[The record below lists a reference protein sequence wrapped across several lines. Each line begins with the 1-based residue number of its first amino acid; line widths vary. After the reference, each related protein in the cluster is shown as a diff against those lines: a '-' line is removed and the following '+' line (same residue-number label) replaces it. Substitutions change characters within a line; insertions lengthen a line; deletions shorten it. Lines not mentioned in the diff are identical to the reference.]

1 MIPYS
6 REQLCQAASF
16 VLTALVLIIVLDRHL
31 LVPLLAGLLVHE
43 LVLSVTPFVERR
55 ISTRPAKL
63 LTVILFS
70 GLVIALIVGGAV
82 ALVEFFR
89 SDTGDVG
96 HLLHKVS
103 GILDRVR
110 GEIPPALAG
119 YLPID
124 PDDLRERILEWLR
137 GHIADLQTMGTHT
150 LVIFAET
157 LIALVIGAVLVLRE
171 VTPGRRAGPLA
182 RALTERSRRF
192 AAAFRQVA
200 LSQMSISLLNTTFTA
215 LYLLVLLPLA
225 GIHLPLVKTLIAVTF
240 IAGLLPVVGNLISN
254 SIVVLV
260 SLGYSI
266 FAATASLA
274 FLVLIHKLEYFL
286 NARIVGT
293 RIHAAIWE
301 LLIAMMVL
309 EALFGV
315 HGLVAAPIYY
325 AYAKSELAE
334 AGLI

>member
-6 REQLCQAASF
+6 REQLSRAASF
-16 VLTALVLIIVLDRHL
+16 VLATLVLFIVLDRHL

-43 LVLSVTPFVERR
+43 LVLSVTPLVERR
-55 ISTRPAKL
+55 FSTRLAKVI
-63 LTVILFS
+63 TVILFS
-70 GLVIALIVGGAV
+70 GLVIAGIVGGVV

-89 SDTGDVG
+89 SDTGDIG

-103 GILDRVR
+103 TILDRVR
-110 GEIPPALAG
+110 GEIPPSLAG

-124 PDDLRERILEWLR
+124 PDDLRERVLEWLR
-137 GHIADLQTMGTHT
+137 GHLEELQTMGTHT
-150 LVIFAET
+150 LVVFAET

-171 VTPGRRAGPLA
+171 VAPGRGTGPLA
-182 RALTERSRRF
+182 VALTERTRRF
-192 AAAFRQVA
+192 ASAFRQVA
-200 LSQMSISLLNTTFTA
+200 LSQISISLLNTTFTS
-215 LYLLVLLPLA
+215 LYLVVLLPLA

-240 IAGLLPVVGNLISN
+240 LAGLLPVVGNLISN

-260 SLGYSI
+260 SLGYSV
-266 FAATASLA
+266 FAAAASLA

-309 EALFGV
+309 EALFGLS
-315 HGLVAAPIYY
+315 GLVAAPIYY
-325 AYAKSELAE
+325 AYAKSELVD